1 MLSPNIN
8 MLSIL
13 SIFSNFNAPIT
24 LTGSVA
30 EISDPYANDNSKES
44 AFINMLFT
52 FAIPINPANHIKKV
66 VIKMATK
73 VPQNAIRIIVPKCL
87 KKGYLL

>member
-1 MLSPNIN
+1 

-13 SIFSNFNAPIT
+13 SILSNFNAPIT

-44 AFINMLFT
+44 AF
-52 FAIPINPANHIKKV
+52 AIPINPANHIKKV
-66 VIKMATK
+66 VIKIATK

-87 KKGYLL
+87 KKG